1 MADKE
6 KAAAQAAA
14 AAPMDGGE
22 KKGRG
27 GGHEVATAAFEKMS
41 KRQQLALFAAAG
53 LKAGPN
59 VSLAYAIDKFRR
71 DKIREVFLYMFFL
84 ALFTI
89 SALLQRDVTDAHY
102 YTQTVKDVILAEEFP
117 GVTWRKTFSDI
128 SIDSDFW
135 EYMTTVIPDY
145 LYAEEWYN
153 GDKFDQSELNYI
165 LHVNKIVQAPR
176 LRQLRVIESECLVP
190 QRLRKSVNRYML
202 TTSKQANRHKHTK
215 MHK

>member
-1 MADKE
+1 MTD
-6 KAAAQAAA
+6 QAKGGAPSSA
-14 AAPMDGGE
+14 AAPAAVKDGGE
-22 KKGRG
+22 KNRG

-71 DKIREVFLYMFFL
+71 DKVREVFMYAFFL

-102 YTQTVKDVILAEEFP
+102 YTQTVKDVILGEEFP
-117 GVTWRKTFSDI
+117 GVTWRKTFADV
-128 SIDSDFW
+128 SIDNDFW

-145 LYAEEWYN
+145 LYQEEWYN
-153 GDKFDQSELNYI
+153 GDKFDQTELNYI
-165 LHVNKIVQAPR
+165 LHVNRIVQAPR
-176 LRQLRVIESECLVP
+176 IRQLRVIESTCIVP
-190 QRLRKSVNRYML
+190 PRLRKTISR
-202 TTSKQANRHKHTK
+202 
-215 MHK
+215 